1 VAKHTNWIQDG
12 IDFLV
17 MEFLEGETLT
27 ERLNKGALS
36 LDQVLHY
43 GIQIADALDKAHQQ
57 GIVHRDLKPGNI
69 TPCKFSFRLLLK
81 LCNPELGDLQVISQD
96 LLGPAVMQ
104 IFRADGSLL
113 TRI

>member
-1 VAKHTNWIQDG
+1 VGKASPCHCFPVYNACNKLSCTAIRVVKHTNWIQDG

-69 TPCKFSFRLLLK
+69 TQRGCKNS
-81 LCNPELGDLQVISQD
+81 
-96 LLGPAVMQ
+96 
-104 IFRADGSLL
+104 
-113 TRI
+113 T